1 MKYSKASRDA
11 FNAERARQTAYWM
24 ERVEDRFRSPFSWAA
39 NIKDSKYRRTP
50 TPVNNNN

>member
-24 ERVEDRFRSPFSWAA
+24 ECVEDSFRFPFSWSA

-50 TPVNNNN
+50 ASANNN